1 MKLLYAFPFVLIAW
15 TMFIFA
21 YVSKKNQIYVDTL
34 LYAIFSILFL
44 YLAIKRCRNYKI
56 DKPDIANTIAINI
69 GLFPLLYSNIVLTPI
84 ILQGKGI
91 HESGMVYVL
100 VLIYSPVMYIGALII
115 IQLYKSLF
123 RK

>member
-1 MKLLYAFPFVLIAW
+1 MKFLYAFPFVLIAW

-44 YLAIKRCRNYKI
+44 YLAIKRYRNYKV

-69 GLFPLLYSNIVLTPI
+69 SLFPLLYSNMVLIPI
-84 ILQGKGI
+84 MLQGKDI
-91 HESGMVYVL
+91 HESGMVYAV
-100 VLIYSPVMYIGALII
+100 VLIYSPAMYISTLVI

>member
-21 YVSKKNQIYVDTL
+21 YESKKNQIYVDAL

-44 YLAIKRCRNYKI
+44 YLAIKRYKNYKI
-56 DKPDIANTIAINI
+56 DKPDIANTIAIHI
-69 GLFPLLYSNIVLTPI
+69 GLSPLLYANIVLTPI
-84 ILQGKGI
+84 ILQGREI

-100 VLIYSPVMYIGALII
+100 VLIYSPVMYIGALVA
-115 IQLYKSLF
+115 IQLYKSFF

>member
-21 YVSKKNQIYVDTL
+21 YVSKKNQIYVDAL

-44 YLAIKRCRNYKI
+44 YLAIKRYKNYKI

-69 GLFPLLYSNIVLTPI
+69 GLSSLLYSNTVLTPI
-84 ILQGKGI
+84 MLQGRGI

-100 VLIYSPVMYIGALII
+100 VLIYSPIMYIGVLII
-115 IQLYKSLF
+115 IHLYKSF
-123 RK
+123 FKK

>member
-1 MKLLYAFPFVLIAW
+1 MKFLYAFPFVLIAW

-44 YLAIKRCRNYKI
+44 YLAIKRYRNYKI

-100 VLIYSPVMYIGALII
+100 VLIYSPVMYIGTLVI
-115 IQLYKSLF
+115 IQLYKSF
-123 RK
+123 FKK